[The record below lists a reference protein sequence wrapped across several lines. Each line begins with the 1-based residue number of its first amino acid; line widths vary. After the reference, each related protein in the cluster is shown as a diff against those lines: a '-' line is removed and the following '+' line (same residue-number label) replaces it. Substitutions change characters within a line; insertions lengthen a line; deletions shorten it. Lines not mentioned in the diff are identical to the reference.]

1 MKTPAFAMLTLALF
15 SHPAP
20 SLGADVPAR
29 LHYQGRLL
37 DVEGKP
43 VQGIVVLKLE
53 FFREPTGGSA
63 LWTEDA
69 LSVLARD
76 GVFKVELGQRAT
88 LDPAMFREG
97 PVYLQVTVEGETLTP
112 RIAIAPVPYAYHSQS
127 AERAADADHS
137 LVADQAEH
145 ATAADSAAH
154 AAAADN
160 AGHAASADEAVHAA
174 AADSAVQA
182 QTAAR
187 ADTLF
192 VNGDYRALRLAGVS
206 VYQYPSHA
214 GSYQGCSSSCLGQYA
229 VSDSNTTPTCR
240 YFTNGRQACYSCNSS
255 VETNC
260 GVCSGCCGDS
270 DGAYCA
276 RPNTL
281 SATKV
286 GDLLTY

>member
-1 MKTPAFAMLTLALF
+1 MKSTIVTMLALALF

-127 AERAADADHS
+127 AEHAAESDQAARAAEADH
-137 LVADQAEH
+137 AA
-145 ATAADSAAH
+145 AADSAAH
-154 AAAADN
+154 AAAADT
-160 AGHAASADEAVHAA
+160 ASHAASADEASHAA

-192 VNGDYRALRLAGVS
+192 VNGDYRTLRLAGVS
-206 VYQYPSHA
+206 VYQFPNQA
-214 GSYQGCSSSCLGQYA
+214 GTYQSCVSTCLGQYS

-255 VETNC
+255 TETNC
-260 GVCSGCCGDS
+260 GVCSGCCGDN

-276 RPNTL
+276 RANTL
-281 SATKV
+281 SASKV